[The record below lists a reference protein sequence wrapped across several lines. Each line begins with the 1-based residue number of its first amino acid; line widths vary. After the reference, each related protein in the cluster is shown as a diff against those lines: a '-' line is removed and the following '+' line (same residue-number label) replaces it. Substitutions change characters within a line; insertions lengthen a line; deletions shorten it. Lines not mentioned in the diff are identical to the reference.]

1 MAESVVWHG
10 TRQERTRLTHAVAR
24 HCACEVG
31 TMGVRV
37 NVCAAHRMLTEDQRI
52 LDGLLFARRR
62 ADHLRQ
68 QEWDA
73 A

>member
-10 TRQERTRLTHAVAR
+10 TRHERTQLTHAVAR
-24 HCACEVG
+24 YCACEVG
-31 TMGVRV
+31 MMGVRV
-37 NVCAAHRMLTEDQRI
+37 NVCAAHRMLAEDQRV

-62 ADHLRQ
+62 AENLRQ
-68 QEWDA
+68 AEFDA